1 MIRAIRI
8 IFLSYLMLSKKYR
21 LKKKKDFE
29 RIYKSGQTIQQDF
42 LLFKILENELE
53 NPRIGIV
60 ISKKTLAKATARN
73 LVKRRIREAVRRL
86 LPQISKNID
95 IIITAC
101 KGVSK
106 DKSFE
111 QIETL
116 IEQAFIKAKII
127 I

>member
-1 MIRAIRI
+1 
-8 IFLSYLMLSKKYR
+8 MLSKKYR

-29 RIYKSGQTIQQDF
+29 RIYKLGQTIKQDF
-42 LLFKILENELE
+42 LLFKILENNLE

-60 ISKKTLAKATARN
+60 ISKKTLAKAVARN
-73 LVKRRIREAVRRL
+73 LIKRRIREAVRHF
-86 LPQISKNID
+86 LPQISQNVD

-101 KGVSK
+101 KGTTK
-106 DKSFE
+106 DESLK

-116 IEQAFIKAKII
+116 IQQAFTKAKII

>member
-1 MIRAIRI
+1 
-8 IFLSYLMLSKKYR
+8 MLALKHR

-29 RIYKSGQTIQQDF
+29 RTYKSGQTIKQDF
-42 LLFKILENELE
+42 LLFKISENNFE

-60 ISKKTLAKATARN
+60 ISKKTLAKAVARN
-73 LVKRRIREAVRRL
+73 LVKRRIRESVRHF
-86 LPQISKNID
+86 LPQISKNVD

-101 KGVSK
+101 NGATK
-106 DKSFE
+106 DKSLK

-116 IEQAFIKAKII
+116 IQQAFIKAKII